1 MAIYLLDTMVVSE
14 AIKPVRSA
22 AVEAWLDAKLETE
35 LRISVLTFAEIYAGI
50 DNMASKN
57 AARSRRL
64 AEWAKDSEQ
73 RWHSAIVDVDL
84 AIART
89 AGPLIR
95 RLPSEPIDA
104 LIGATALVH
113 GWIVATRN
121 VRHFRLFD
129 VPVVDP
135 YA

>member
-1 MAIYLLDTMVVSE
+1 MNSYLLDTMIVSE
-14 AIKPVRSA
+14 ATKPHPSPQV
-22 AVEAWLDAKLETE
+22 VAWLSDRRNDE
-35 LRISVLTFAEIYAGI
+35 LRVSALTFAEIYGGIENLAHRDILKSRRFLGWAAETERLWASRIIGI
-50 DNMASKN
+50 DMPI
-57 AARSRRL
+57 
-64 AEWAKDSEQ
+64 AK
-73 RWHSAIVDVDL
+73 L
-84 AIART
+84 
-89 AGPLIR
+89 AGPMLR

-113 GWIVATRN
+113 GLTVATRN